1 MRALAVVAVVV
12 LMAAAA
18 VFADEEK
25 PLPFVLLSKSVSSK
39 VVVLGEKVDVTVV
52 VTNFGQVPVYD
63 VQVSDKVTGG
73 ETRTQTIEVLNA
85 FENTTITYS
94 VVPSEF
100 GNFRVSAAEATYA
113 LVAGES
119 ATHRVVSNSIREED
133 NEYRG
138 EDFDDLSTRGFVSV
152 VTREQYDRMHTKYIR
167 ESIAYLFIGAIT
179 VVFPFMMYRTKQSQV
194 DFLIRQS
201 KKK

>member
-1 MRALAVVAVVV
+1 MRAFAVVV
-12 LMAAAA
+12 VVALMAAAC
-18 VFADEEK
+18 VFAEEEK

-63 VQVSDKVTGG
+63 VVVTDKVTGG
-73 ETRTQTIEVLNA
+73 DARTQTIEVLNA
-85 FENTTITYS
+85 FENSTITYS
-94 VVPSEF
+94 VVPNDF
-100 GNFRVSAAEATYA
+100 GNFRVAPAEATYA
-113 LVAGES
+113 LVAGET
-119 ATHRVVSNSIREED
+119 ATHRVVSNLIREED

-138 EDFDDLSTRGFVSV
+138 EDVDDSSTRGFVSV

-167 ESIAYLFIGAIT
+167 ESIAYLFLGAIT